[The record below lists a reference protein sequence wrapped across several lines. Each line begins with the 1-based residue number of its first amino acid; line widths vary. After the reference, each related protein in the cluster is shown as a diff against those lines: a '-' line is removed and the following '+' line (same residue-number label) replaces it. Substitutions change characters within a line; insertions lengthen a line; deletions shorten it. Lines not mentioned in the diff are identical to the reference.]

1 VTDVEVST
9 REAAELANVSEDAIR
24 QWAHR
29 GYLPLARRTRL
40 GHARYWRRH
49 VLALERAKRR
59 GEPLADAINAL
70 SH

>member
-1 VTDVEVST
+1 MTDVEVST
-9 REAAELANVSEDAIR
+9 RESADLAGVSEDVIR

-29 GYLPLARRTRL
+29 AYLPLAGRTRL

-59 GEPLADAINAL
+59 GEPLAEAINCL